1 MATLFEFMIIVD
13 AVIRVVEHNYRQYCY
28 LVLPSALS
36 FLEGEDVEVVIGQLR
51 FIEKVRRSDIGVIVE
66 LPPSTEYLL
75 TTQDGAIVPV
85 EIRYPPRVNH
95 SRAEAL
101 PIAREYLVGDVRVT
115 VLGNGHMVITFE
127 EYSRYAIVLLH
138 SEEDH
143 LVARKEIGGVVLK
156 HYKHDRLVNST
167 ETPFK
172 TFNEYF
178 RHLAVTNDFVLVY
191 RDAVIICK
199 GMQCLQ
205 YTHNLPPKRVYLD
218 VEEYDVEF
226 MSFLD
231 FLSSK
236 QF

>member
-1 MATLFEFMIIVD
+1 MENLFEFMITAD
-13 AVIRVVEHNYRQYCY
+13 AVIRVVERNYRQHYY
-28 LVLPSALS
+28 LVLPSDLS

-51 FIEKVRRSDIGVIVE
+51 FIEKVRGSNIGVIIE

-75 TTQDGAIVPV
+75 ATQDGAIVPV
-85 EIRYPPRVNH
+85 EVRYPPRVNH

-101 PIAREYLVGDVRVT
+101 PIVREYLVGDARVT
-115 VLGNGHMVITFE
+115 VLKNGHMVITFE

-138 SEEDH
+138 TGEDH
-143 LVARKEIGGVVLK
+143 LVVRKEIGGVVLK
-156 HYKHDRLVNST
+156 HYKRDVLVNST

-191 RDAVIICK
+191 RDAVIVCK
-199 GMQCLQ
+199 GMRCLQ
-205 YTHNLPPKRVYLD
+205 YTHNLPPKRVYLE

-226 MSFLD
+226 MNFLNS
-231 FLSSK
+231 LASK

>member
-1 MATLFEFMIIVD
+1 MITAD
-13 AVIRVVEHNYRQYCY
+13 AVIRVVERNYRQYYY
-28 LVLPSALS
+28 LVLPSDLF

-51 FIEKVRRSDIGVIVE
+51 FIEKVRRNSIGVIVE

-95 SRAEAL
+95 SRAEASL
-101 PIAREYLVGDVRVT
+101 IAKDYFVGDVRIT

-138 SEEDH
+138 NEEDH

-156 HYKHDRLVNST
+156 HYKRDTLVNLT

-191 RDAVIICK
+191 RDAVITCK
-199 GMQCLQ
+199 GTRCLQ
-205 YTHNLPPKRVYLD
+205 YTHNLPPKRVHLS
-218 VEEYDVEF
+218 VEEYDTEF
-226 MSFLD
+226 MNFLD
-231 FLSSK
+231 SLVSK
-236 QF
+236 LF